1 MTTFI
6 QYAVNG
12 LLVGAVFAL
21 IALGF
26 SLVWGILNII
36 NLAHAAFIML
46 GAYFTWVLV
55 THAGFDPLL
64 CIPVV
69 MFVLFLGGYLLQRGL
84 LNTVMRAPLLTTFL
98 MTFGLETLIVNL
110 GQRIWSANTRSVA
123 VAYSG
128 KGIIFGA
135 GGVHIG
141 RPGGESSVVVPF
153 VALIACVIALA
164 LVAIVWLIVERTRTG
179 HAIRAVGMDITAARL
194 VGIDI
199 AHTYAITFAISA
211 SLAGAAGCLIAISQ
225 GFSPASFGAYNIR
238 AFVVVVLGGL
248 GSIPGALAGGLLL
261 GLLDQFSQ
269 APLPNNFFF
278 GWPSLARVKDGIFF
292 LVLLTILIV
301 RPTGLLGREG
311 YR

>member
-1 MTTFI
+1 MLVT

-55 THAGFDPLL
+55 TQAGLDPLL
-64 CIPVV
+64 CLPVV
-69 MFVLFLGGYLLQRGL
+69 MLVLFLGGYLLQRGL

-128 KGIIFGA
+128 KGVILSA
-135 GGVHIG
+135 SGVHIG
-141 RPGGESSVVVPF
+141 RPGGESSIVLPF
-153 VALIACVIALA
+153 VALIACAIALA
-164 LVAIVWLIVERTRTG
+164 LLAAVWLIMERTRTG
-179 HAIRAVGMDITAARL
+179 NAIRAVGMDITAARV
-194 VGIDI
+194 VGID
-199 AHTYAITFAISA
+199 
-211 SLAGAAGCLIAISQ
+211 
-225 GFSPASFGAYNIR
+225 
-238 AFVVVVLGGL
+238 
-248 GSIPGALAGGLLL
+248 
-261 GLLDQFSQ
+261 
-269 APLPNNFFF
+269 
-278 GWPSLARVKDGIFF
+278 
-292 LVLLTILIV
+292 
-301 RPTGLLGREG
+301 LGRPYG
-311 YR
+311 L

>member
-1 MTTFI
+1 MLVT

-46 GAYFTWVLV
+46 GAYLTWVLV
-55 THAGFDPLL
+55 NHTGME
-64 CIPVV
+64 PVLTVPIV
-69 MFVLFLGGYLLQRGL
+69 MAVLFALGYALQRGL
-84 LNTVMRAPLLTTFL
+84 LNFVMRAPLLTTFL

-128 KGIIFGA
+128 RGIIFNA
-135 GGVHIG
+135 AGVHLG
-141 RPGGESSVVVPF
+141 RPGEASNIVIPF
-153 VALIACVIALA
+153 VALIAFLIALA
-164 LVAIVWLIVERTRTG
+164 LVGLVYLVMERTRTG
-179 HAIRAVGMDITAARL
+179 NAIRAVGMDITAARL
-194 VGIDI
+194 MGIDI
-199 AHTYAITFAISA
+199 GHTYALTFAISA
-211 SLAGAAGCLIAISQ
+211 ALAGAAGCLIAISQ
-225 GFSPASFGAYNIR
+225 GFSPTTFGPYNIR

-248 GSIPGALAGGLLL
+248 GSVPGALVGGVVF
-261 GLLDQFSQ
+261 GLIDQFSQ
-269 APLPNNFFF
+269 APLPHHGIF
-278 GWPSLARVKDGIFF
+278 GWTSFARVKDAIFF
-292 LVLLTILIV
+292 LILLSILIL
-301 RPTGLLGREG
+301 RPTGLIGREG